1 MNVHFSPKL
10 QHFFLVLAAAFTL
23 VSAPRTTFA
32 GRFDCGSDIVPIYE
46 TATPCGFEL
55 AGTEELCGWIPM
67 GTHDSG
73 PLPTLAPPKHL
84 TKPRSTPDEKR
95 SEVQES
101 LAMLAATACRSAGV
115 SVEQIIEPFVMVGP
129 YLENSV
135 ASVESFESWWAES
148 LDEMIPK
155 ADPLQSQID
164 AIAAQEPIDVES
176 FGISILVFAAIPEDA
191 LATSPSDPNTNKKL
205 GIEIK
210 PLDNLV
216 GSSAIIATIEEDYMP
231 YDLAARDLPLWS
243 VFPVSTQPFC
253 VRNLIEDFDS
263 DSMWRDFDHVV
274 RNSPADDSAQQDTV
288 ASEDSVKTRQV
299 DDADHVTEQED
310 EPRVA
315 AGTAEAELAT
325 LGTPT
330 AEPSLAVHETFDTS
344 SFFSH
349 CGSADCML
357 DEIIWQAEAMIAE
370 NSPLR
375 SAIAPKAIGR
385 AIASIISGSTQ
396 LVERATVRIANRW
409 PEVETEPERS
419 PAGARLLARA
429 GAIDADNLPMESLT
443 PDHLFEEW
451 SVPIEFPATQ
461 IAEVPAGTQLQ

>member
-10 QHFFLVLAAAFTL
+10 QHFFLILTAAFTL
-23 VSAPRTTFA
+23 ASAPRTTFA

-84 TKPRSTPDEKR
+84 TKPRPTPDEER

-135 ASVESFESWWAES
+135 SSVEAFESWWAES

-155 ADPLQSQID
+155 VDPLQSQID

-176 FGISILVFAAIPEDA
+176 FGVSILVFAAIAEDA
-191 LATSPSDPNTNKKL
+191 VAASLPETEAN
-205 GIEIK
+205 IEPGVEIQ
-210 PLDNLV
+210 PLDKLV

-231 YDLAARDLPLWS
+231 YDLAARDLRLWS
-243 VFPVSTQPFC
+243 LFPVSTQPFC
-253 VRNLIEDFDS
+253 VRNQIKDFDS

-274 RNSPADDSAQQDTV
+274 RHTPKGASPQDV
-288 ASEDSVKTRQV
+288 SRDALASDELTDVDQDEDEKLT
-299 DDADHVTEQED
+299 TEQEE
-310 EPRVA
+310 EPRIA
-315 AGTAEAELAT
+315 EGTAEAELAS
-325 LGTPT
+325 LRTPST
-330 AEPSLAVHETFDTS
+330 KPSLAIPQAPDAS
-344 SFFSH
+344 PSLSY

-357 DEIIWQAEAMIAE
+357 DEIIWQTEAMMAE

-375 SAIAPKAIGR
+375 SAIKPKAIGR
-385 AIASIISGSTQ
+385 TIASIVSGGTQ
-396 LVERATVRIANRW
+396 LVERAALQIASRW
-409 PEVETEPERS
+409 PETEPKRS

-429 GAIDADNLPMESLT
+429 GAIDADTLPMESLA
-443 PDHLFEEW
+443 PSIQDQW
-451 SVPIEFPATQ
+451 SAPIEFPATQ
-461 IAEVPAGTQLQ
+461 IAEAPESVQLR